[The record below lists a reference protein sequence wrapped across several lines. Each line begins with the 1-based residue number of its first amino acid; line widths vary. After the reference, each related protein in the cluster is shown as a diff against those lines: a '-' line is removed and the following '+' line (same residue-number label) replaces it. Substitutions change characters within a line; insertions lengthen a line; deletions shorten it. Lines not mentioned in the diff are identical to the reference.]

1 MKQEVLKTLH
11 NTIQH
16 DLDNLTLDQ
25 AIAKL
30 QEFTKYYQDK
40 EVVIS
45 WEQAQWSD
53 DYELALYERRDET
66 DEEESARMA
75 KEEQQRLQNLE
86 RKKSMLAALKKELG
100 DDSRSSH

>member
-1 MKQEVLKTLH
+1 MKQKVLKTLH

-16 DLDNLTLDQ
+16 DLDGKTIDQ
-25 AIAKL
+25 AIAML
-30 QEFTKYYQDK
+30 QNYKTDYYAGK

-66 DEEESARMA
+66 DEEQAERLV
-75 KEEQQRLQNLE
+75 KEEQYRQQQLE
-86 RKKSMLAALKKELG
+86 YKKKQLAALKKELG
-100 DDSRSSH
+100 DDQ

>member
-1 MKQEVLKTLH
+1 MEQKVLKPLN

-16 DLDNLTLDQ
+16 DLDGLTIDQ
-25 AIAKL
+25 AIARLMSYK
-30 QEFTKYYQDK
+30 TDYYSGK

-66 DEEESARMA
+66 DVEEAERLV
-75 KEEQQRLQNLE
+75 KEEQRRLQQLE
-86 RKKSMLAALKKELG
+86 HKKRQLAALKKELG
-100 DDSRSSH
+100 DE